1 MSAKMV
7 SLPSGISG
15 PTATANSLGV
25 PDAGDCPLHI
35 GAVPVIGTAKLAVM
49 GFHPVAVLNA
59 ATPTRV
65 LSVPRQVLPDPITK
79 LDLGGT
85 WPAAV
90 RSVDGRVEICL
101 CPGVRAVLPTKDER
115 IGQRPL
121 CTPAIYVSA
130 SNAARKG
137 LLRRRLGFR
146 SAKVLGSQMILHG
159 WSR

>member
-1 MSAKMV
+1 MCARVIPLASR
-7 SLPSGISG
+7 ISG
-15 PTATANSLGV
+15 PAATANSLGV
-25 PDAGDCPLHI
+25 PDVGDCPLHI
-35 GAVPVIGTAKLAVM
+35 GAVPVIGTAKLAAM

-85 WPAAV
+85 RPAAV
-90 RSVDGRVEICL
+90 RSVDGRVEVCL
-101 CPGVRAVLPTKDER
+101 CPGVRAILPPKDER

-137 LLRRRLGFR
+137 LLRQRLGFR
-146 SAKVLGSQMILHG
+146 SSKVLGSEMILHG